1 MVGIWKW
8 WRPPVLGLAAV
19 VLAGASALAQQPSAE
34 RLQTCGACHGEDGNS
49 KMEKIP
55 SIAGQPEFFILNQLV
70 LMREGIRKVE
80 AMAPIVKDM
89 KDEEINALAAHYAK
103 LTAKK
108 DDEPL
113 DDALVK
119 RGSEIAAQKR
129 CVSCHGNNLQGSQ
142 QVPRIAKQRI
152 DYLTPVLIEF
162 RDGRREGADTI
173 MSQPVAGLSDADL
186 KALAHFSASK

>member
-1 MVGIWKW
+1 MVGIRKW
-8 WRPPVLGLAAV
+8 WRPLVLGLAAV
-19 VLAGASALAQQPSAE
+19 VFAGAPALAQSAAE
-34 RLQTCGACHGEDGNS
+34 RLQMCGACHGEDGNS

-80 AMAPIVKDM
+80 AMAPIVKGM
-89 KDEEINALAAHYAK
+89 KDEEINALAAHFSK

-108 DDEPL
+108 DDEPV
-113 DDALVK
+113 DAELVK
-119 RGSEIAAQKR
+119 RGVEIAAQKR
-129 CVSCHGNNLQGSQ
+129 CVSCHGNNLQGDQ

-186 KALAHFSASK
+186 KALAHFAASK

>member
-1 MVGIWKW
+1 MVSGLKSL
-8 WRPPVLGLAAV
+8 RPPVLGLAAV
-19 VLAGASALAQQPSAE
+19 VFASASALAQPLAE
-34 RLQTCGACHGEDGNS
+34 RLQLCAACHGEDGNS
-49 KMEKIP
+49 RMEKIP
-55 SIAGQPEFFILNQLV
+55 SIAGQPEFFVLNQLV

-80 AMAPIVKDM
+80 AMAPIVKGM
-89 KDEEINALAAHYAK
+89 TDEEITALAAHYSK

-113 DDALVK
+113 DEALVK

-129 CVSCHGNNLQGSQ
+129 CISCHGNNLQGDQ

-152 DYLTPVLIEF
+152 DYLVPVLMEF

-186 KALAHFSASK
+186 KALAHFAASK

>member
-1 MVGIWKW
+1 MGSALKSL
-8 WRPPVLGLAAV
+8 RPPVLALAAV
-19 VLAGASALAQQPSAE
+19 VLSAAPAFAQSLNE
-34 RLQTCGACHGEDGNS
+34 RLQTCAGCHGEDGNS
-49 KMEKIP
+49 KLEKIP

-80 AMAPIVKDM
+80 AMAPIVKGM

-103 LTAKK
+103 QTAKK

-113 DDALVK
+113 DAALVK
-119 RGSEIAAQKR
+119 RGGEIAAQKR
-129 CVSCHGNNLQGSQ
+129 CVSCHGNNLQGDQ

-152 DYLTPVLIEF
+152 DYLIYVLMEF

-173 MSQPVAGLSDADL
+173 MSQPVAGLADADL
-186 KALAHFSASK
+186 KALAHYAASK